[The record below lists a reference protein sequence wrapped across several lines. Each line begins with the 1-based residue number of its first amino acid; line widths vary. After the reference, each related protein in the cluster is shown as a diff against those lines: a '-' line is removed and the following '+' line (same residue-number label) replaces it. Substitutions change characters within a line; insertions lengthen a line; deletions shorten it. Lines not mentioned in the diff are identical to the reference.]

1 MFVAE
6 INGQGIVAFSQPSPD
21 DAPGW
26 TDDEEFRSDLKPAI
40 WLICASGG
48 LAFHEFSRSIEVRSE
63 VERGEVGIGSP
74 FL

>member
-26 TDDEEFRSDLKPAI
+26 TDDEEFRSVQVTTEKMAL
-40 WLICASGG
+40 
-48 LAFHEFSRSIEVRSE
+48 
-63 VERGEVGIGSP
+63 
-74 FL
+74 